1 MMASKVQ
8 RGPRWLSLMAA
19 ILGASKGIASCSRA
33 CSTRSFSS
41 TNKNSA
47 CGSTNFLISQ
57 GQATRSTL
65 MSFLVIHFI
74 FTSRSP
80 RIRELD
86 RETVLIELRRGCR
99 NQAGKALAG
108 CIDYVQITVRPIIP
122 AQANVCARRLI
133 VGGIHLEQCRER

>member
-1 MMASKVQ
+1 MMASKVH
-8 RGPRWLSLMAA
+8 RGPRWLSFIAS
-19 ILGASKGIASCSRA
+19 IFGASKGIASCILA

-74 FTSRSP
+74 FTSRAP
-80 RIRELD
+80 GICELNG
-86 RETVLIELRRGCR
+86 ETVLIELRRVRC
-99 NQAGKALAG
+99 NQTRKALA
-108 CIDYVQITVRPIIP
+108 CSVDNIQITVGTIVP
-122 AQANVCARRLI
+122 AQANVCARRLV
-133 VGGIHLEQCRER
+133 VGSVHLEECRER

>member
-1 MMASKVQ
+1 ML
-8 RGPRWLSLMAA
+8 P
-19 ILGASKGIASCSRA
+19 

-41 TNKNSA
+41 TNKDSA
-47 CGSTNFLISQ
+47 WGSTNRLISQ
-57 GQATRSTL
+57 GHATRSTL

-86 RETVLIELRRGCR
+86 RETVLLELRRTCR

-108 CIDYVQITVRPIIP
+108 CIDYAQITLRPIIP
-122 AQANVCARRLI
+122 APANRCPRRLHG
-133 VGGIHLEQCRER
+133 GGIHLEQCRERPNSP

>member
-74 FTSRSP
+74 FTSRAP
-80 RIRELD
+80 GIREFNG
-86 RETVLIELRRGCR
+86 ETVFVEVRNVCR
-99 NQAGKALAG
+99 NYAGKALAR
-108 CIDYVQITVRPIIP
+108 CIDYVQIAVRQLIP
-122 AQANVCARRLI
+122 AQANVCARRLL
-133 VGGIHLEQCRER
+133 VGS